1 MLTLVEKILFGLA
14 VVATMA
20 AAYFAVKRLI
30 GIIAGGQGKAD
41 WKLALK
47 RLAGVLPR
55 IATYLTLMTEDALQR
70 EHSLREVFNGLRYIV
85 RTGMQW
91 RMMPSDLLP
100 GLLRASTA
108 ESHRR
113 SPAMRAGQRSGLSC
127 HLSIIGR

>member
-20 AAYFAVKRLI
+20 ATYFAIKRLI
-30 GIIAGGQGKAD
+30 GIITDGQGRPD
-41 WKLALK
+41 WKLVLK
-47 RLAGVLPR
+47 RLVGVLPK
-55 IATYLTLMTEDALQR
+55 IAPYLTLMTEDALQQ
-70 EHSLREVFNGLRYIV
+70 EHSLREVFNVLRYIV

-91 RMMPSDLLP
+91 RMIPSDLLP

-127 HLSIIGR
+127 HLSIVGR